1 MDRTVVLLLVLA
13 GAAALAAQQ
22 AYAATDSDVPD
33 FNPPLDPAT
42 QDAIVTN
49 AAMQATPEARL
60 AAFLA
65 LIRKFESRNRYNV
78 VYGGGTFT
86 DYSTHPRIKVYF
98 HDPRRAEPGNNNYT
112 TAAGAYQITSSTFD
126 DFSRKT
132 KTTDFSPATQDLL
145 AMAILKQSGAYDA
158 IVAGDISS
166 ALNLASKRWASLP
179 GSTSGQ
185 AQQTQAAATSAF
197 DDFLRSMS

>member
-1 MDRTVVLLLVLA
+1 MVLLIVLA

-33 FNPPLDPAT
+33 FNAPLDPAT
-42 QDAIVTN
+42 QDSIIMDT
-49 AAMQATPEARL
+49 MQATPEARL

-112 TAAGAYQITSSTFD
+112 TAAGAYQITSTTFD

-185 AQQTQAAATSAF
+185 AQQTQAAATTAF